1 MTYEEYL
8 DEVTTLIFEKYDIPE
23 NDAVKIVMAA
33 QDKEFFVPHDK
44 SAKLRNIDQAH
55 KDAKTLFEAAGVKS
69 TAKSAAK
76 PAVRTSAST
85 AAKPA
90 ANVAAKPA
98 SKSASRPAARP
109 ATGGTP
115 KPAVKTP
122 K

>member
-44 SAKLRNIDQAH
+44 SAKLRNVDQAH
-55 KDAKTLFEAAGVKS
+55 KDAKTLFEAAS
-69 TAKSAAK
+69 TKPAAK
-76 PAVRTSAST
+76 G

-90 ANVAAKPA
+90 AKPAAKSPA
-98 SKSASRPAARP
+98 KPVARLAAKGPA
-109 ATGGTP
+109 
-115 KPAVKTP
+115 KPQE
-122 K
+122 